1 MRIVMLGIDLGKN
14 LCSLAGLDETGA
26 VVLRRRMKRA
36 SVLPFTA
43 HPIAEHLHPYAQT
56 EVVPATAQP
65 PSQVSSDRRLA
76 QRSFGERRSLS
87 TEGPASIRPAIRSQ
101 VSAMASRSA
110 RPFSAET
117 VRALSRHLAASR
129 RYSSGLF
136 LVMGSCRR
144 AGPYNTCL
152 ASPRRADSA
161 GSKLM

>member
-1 MRIVMLGIDLGKN
+1 
-14 LCSLAGLDETGA
+14 
-26 VVLRRRMKRA
+26 
-36 SVLPFTA
+36 
-43 HPIAEHLHPYAQT
+43 
-56 EVVPATAQP
+56 
-65 PSQVSSDRRLA
+65 
-76 QRSFGERRSLS
+76 
-87 TEGPASIRPAIRSQ
+87 
-101 VSAMASRSA
+101 
-110 RPFSAET
+110 